1 MPTAAKLV
9 SAIFFAFLGY
19 FAADM
24 VKPILPDGTQVAM
37 FSPMCAIIGL
47 ACGWKMAGERAGGGL
62 WPSAGY
68 GLTTSMLIV
77 FWALVLFSGNEMLH
91 NSIRKHYDGA
101 IDAVMGMVSIAI
113 DNLLMI
119 ATPTVI
125 ATLVVGGVFGGY
137 LAEFAARR
145 WR

>member
-9 SAIFFAFLGY
+9 AALFFAFLGY

-24 VKPILPDGTQVAM
+24 VKTVLPEGTQVRL
-37 FSPMCAIIGL
+37 FSPMCALIGF
-47 ACGWKMAGERAGGGL
+47 ACGWSMSGQRAGGGL

-77 FWALVLFSGNEMLH
+77 FWSLLLFSGNEMLQR
-91 NSIRKHYDGA
+91 SVRKHYDGG
-101 IDAVMGMVSIAI
+101 IDAIHGMVMIAI
-113 DNLLMI
+113 NNMMMI
-119 ATPTVI
+119 ATPTVVG
-125 ATLVVGGVFGGY
+125 TLVLGGLLGGY

>member
-9 SAIFFAFLGY
+9 SALFFAFLGY

-24 VKPILPDGTQVAM
+24 VKPVLPEGTQVAM
-37 FSPMCAIIGL
+37 FSPMCALIGL
-47 ACGWKMAGERAGGGL
+47 ACGWKMVGERAGDGM

-77 FWALVLFSGNEMLH
+77 FWSLLLFSGNEMLQR
-91 NSIRKHYDGA
+91 SIRRHYDGA
-101 IDAVMGMVSIAI
+101 VDAILGMVSIAI
-113 DNLLMI
+113 GNLMMI

-125 ATLVVGGVFGGY
+125 ATLVIGGIFGGY
-137 LAEFAARR
+137 LSEFAARR

>member
-9 SAIFFAFLGY
+9 AALFFAFLGY
-19 FAADM
+19 LAADM
-24 VKPILPDGTQVAM
+24 VKPLLPPGTQVAV
-37 FSPMCAIIGL
+37 FSPMCALIGL
-47 ACGWKMAGERAGGGL
+47 ACGWKMAGERAGGGM

-68 GLTTSMLIV
+68 GVTTSMLIV
-77 FWALVLFSGNEMLH
+77 FWALVVFSGNEMLRR
-91 NSIRKHYDGA
+91 SVRRHYDGA
-101 IDAVMGMVSIAI
+101 VDAIMGMVQIAI
-113 DNLLMI
+113 DNIFMI

-125 ATLVVGGVFGGY
+125 ATLVLGGLFGGY